1 MKPWSQR
8 GWGWLAA
15 AGLLVL
21 LGSCGGNRPPSPG
34 EDRPS
39 SFQLIDE
46 AVARGELDPETALV
60 YKVYSVFAD
69 RRLPRKYLGDDRGRD
84 GTWLMA
90 KVTQNFGQLSLEAQ
104 ATLKPFLLTPPEPGS
119 WLEQQGAGRSLE
131 AQAIEWGTVG
141 TKNGKVKVWYQ
152 KRYAADGARAQK
164 IADAI
169 DSTIWPLLT
178 EEVPVGLGMREPRP
192 DCGATCAEGG
202 GDERLDI
209 YLVEVNRSTTRFY
222 CCQGSPAYI
231 LLKRDATF
239 ADVAHELMHAI
250 QAAYPFASLEEYRW
264 LMEATAAWAEQY
276 VYPKS
281 NLDPDY
287 PATDEEH
294 SLAPKFLL
302 IPETPLERVND
313 DHEYGAYLLFFYLQ
327 YGLSRPEIV
336 RTVWE
341 NATKADS
348 LEVVDAAI
356 PGGFR
361 ERWPEF
367 ALYNWNQEPVT
378 RYRQWDGLGKGA
390 NIVTGFQ
397 IGLAGE
403 DLLPADVHHLSA
415 YYYTAKITSESIRT
429 FIVENP
435 FAAGGEPTARLWGI
449 VKIGGQ
455 WRQPEDWTALSRKK
469 FCRDKPEEHVEELVL
484 VISNSKWQD
493 RNHRLGAGEVKLVA
507 KESGCGCGEVAGI
520 TRWTGNASFSYSVLA
535 DDGKLR
541 INEAERSAKVSGTLE
556 VYDSGP
562 GGFTFL
568 GSPTGTGTVEKTVHV
583 YDEKGGLELFYQ
595 LSGSGSPVP
604 FESAERGSRL
614 LLNLDTVKCRFNVH
628 VEVYIVATL
637 TDGDGKTAQVEAT
650 AGIFQSTWHP
660 IPESLVLNG
669 GGSYPAH
676 SSGYIRQQLGL
687 SDWFLQDDFWILR
700 ILGED
705 NLGAASVSWSF
716 APVR

>member
-1 MKPWSQR
+1 MAVLW
-8 GWGWLAA
+8 A
-15 AGLLVL
+15 L
-21 LGSCGGNRPPSPG
+21 LGSCGGPGNQPPPG
-34 EDRPS
+34 GDRPS

-46 AVARGELDPETALV
+46 AVARGELDQETGLV

-69 RRLPRKYLGDDRGRD
+69 KRLPGKYLGDDRRRD

-90 KVTQNFGQLSLEAQ
+90 RVTQTFGQLSPQAQ

-119 WLEQQGAGRSLE
+119 WFELQESTGQSLK
-131 AQAIEWGTVG
+131 AQTTEWGTVG
-141 TKNGKVKVWYQ
+141 TKNGKVKIWYQ
-152 KRYAADGARAQK
+152 KRYPADGARAQK

-169 DSTIWPLLT
+169 DNTIWPLLT
-178 EEVPVGLGMREPRP
+178 EAIPVGLGLKEPLP
-192 DCGATCAEGG
+192 DCGATCSEGG

-209 YLVEVNRSTTRFY
+209 YLVDVNRSVTHFY
-222 CCQGSPAYI
+222 CCQGSWAYI
-231 LLKRDATF
+231 LLERTATF

-264 LMEATAAWAEQY
+264 LLEATAAWAEQY

-281 NLDPDY
+281 NQDPDY

-294 SLAPKFLL
+294 GVAPKFLL
-302 IPETPLERVND
+302 IPESPLETVND

-336 RTVWE
+336 RSVWE

-367 ALYNWNQEPVT
+367 TLYNWNQEPVT
-378 RYRQWDGLGKGA
+378 HYRRWDGLGKGA

-415 YYYTAKITSESIRT
+415 YYYTARITSESVRT

-435 FAAGGEPTARLWGI
+435 LAAGGEPTARLWGI

-455 WRQPEDWTALSRKK
+455 WRPPEDWTALERKK

-484 VISNSKWQD
+484 IISNSKWQD
-493 RNHRLGAGEVKLVA
+493 RHHRLGAGEVKLVA
-507 KESGCGCGEVAGI
+507 KESGCGCGEVASI

-541 INEAERSAKVSGTLE
+541 INEAQRSAGVSGTLK
-556 VYDSGP
+556 VFSSGP
-562 GGFTFL
+562 GGIAFL
-568 GSPTGTGTVEKTVHV
+568 GSPTGTGTIEKSAHV
-583 YDEKGGLELFYQ
+583 YENGKLELMYQ
-595 LSGSGSPVP
+595 LLGSGSPIP
-604 FESAERGSRL
+604 FESVERGSRL
-614 LLNLDTVKCRFNVH
+614 LLNLDTVNCRFNVH
-628 VEVYIVATL
+628 VEVYVVATL
-637 TDGDGKTAQVEAT
+637 TDRDGKTAQVEAT
-650 AGIFQSTWHP
+650 AGIFQSAWHP
-660 IPESLVLNG
+660 IPESLVLSG
-669 GGSYPAH
+669 GGPYPAH
-676 SSGYIRQQLGL
+676 SDHYIVQQPEL
-687 SDWFLQDDFWILR
+687 SDWFLQDDFLILQ

-705 NLGAASVSWSF
+705 NLGAASVSWGF
-716 APVR
+716 APVQ